1 MMNGKMMLGV
11 AAVVALLAAGN
22 VQAGDATAGKAKFAS
37 CIACHGVQGE
47 GMAIFPKLS
56 GKTAEETTALLK
68 AYRAGETVGP
78 NSALMMP
85 QASTLSDEDIANL
98 AAYIATL

>member
-1 MMNGKMMLGV
+1 MKGKMMLGV
-11 AAVVALLAAGN
+11 AATVVLLAAGN
-22 VQAGDATAGKAKFAS
+22 VQAADVAVGKAKFAT
-37 CIACHGVQGE
+37 CVACHGVQGE
-47 GMAIFPKLS
+47 GMAIFPKLA

-68 AYRAGETVGP
+68 TYRAGETVGP

-85 QASTLSDEDIANL
+85 QASALSDEDIANL